1 MYTKTKYHKFHIA
14 LQRIVLALA
23 VFTVPLFI
31 SAETLLA
38 DPPNVAAAV
47 CDTELKFGDIAIDD
61 DAILNGSV
69 DRFVFDMLRIGGGG
83 GLLHRP
89 CVRFSGGAVRGACC
103 SFAYEREGNLSF
115 SYVATN

>member
-1 MYTKTKYHKFHIA
+1 MS
-14 LQRIVLALA
+14 VD
-23 VFTVPLFI
+23 
-31 SAETLLA
+31 TLLA

-47 CDTELKFGDIAIDD
+47 CDTEHKFGDIAIDD

-83 GLLHRP
+83 GLLQRP

-103 SFAYEREGNLSF
+103 ERMRKREC
-115 SYVATN
+115 